1 MTGISERELFEGYGV
16 AYDAP
21 ANETTAAGASD
32 APEATDKAPVRA
44 RIGSDP
50 ERLTG
55 APAPAQWR
63 PDAYRA

>member
-1 MTGISERELFEGYGV
+1 MTGIGERELFEGYGV

-21 ANETTAAGASD
+21 ANETTVAGASD
-32 APEATDKAPVRA
+32 APEATDKAPVRT

-50 ERLTG
+50 ERRTS
-55 APAPAQWR
+55 APSLAQRR